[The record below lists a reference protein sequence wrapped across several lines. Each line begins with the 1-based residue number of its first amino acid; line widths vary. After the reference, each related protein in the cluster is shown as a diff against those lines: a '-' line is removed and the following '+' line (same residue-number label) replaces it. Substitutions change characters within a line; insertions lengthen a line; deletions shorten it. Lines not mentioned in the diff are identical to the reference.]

1 MDADSTSSTSDAAS
15 EPRNAGAASSS
26 SAAVERW
33 TIGRLLRWTTD
44 YLREH
49 GADSPRLDAEVL
61 LAHAMACERIALYTR
76 FEEVATDAVRGRFRE
91 LVKRRAAHTP
101 VAYLVGH
108 KEFFSIDFEVS
119 PAVLIPRP
127 DTEFVVTG
135 LLDAVKRRAL
145 ASCSGLASAS
155 VVPSSVSG
163 TQGRTDVDS
172 EAVDA
177 ERVADARPDG
187 GLEEVPEESEGKPSG
202 SSKVAITGANLQILD
217 IGTGS
222 GILAI
227 CAAKHLVDARMTAV
241 DISPDA
247 LDVARRNAEKLGVSD
262 RITFLESD
270 LFSAIPAGQTFD
282 FIVSNPPY
290 VTQSEW
296 QTLSP
301 DVRDQEPHLALVAGE
316 DGMQVYDRLLPQLV
330 KRLVPG
336 GVCLLETSPMLCET
350 LEKRIAAID
359 GLVCLSTIYDLGR
372 HPRVVVIQRDVL
384 ASP

>member
-1 MDADSTSSTSDAAS
+1 M
-15 EPRNAGAASSS
+15 
-26 SAAVERW
+26 
-33 TIGRLLRWTTD
+33 
-44 YLREH
+44 
-49 GADSPRLDAEVL
+49 
-61 LAHAMACERIALYTR
+61 
-76 FEEVATDAVRGRFRE
+76 ATDAVRGRFRE

-119 PAVLIPRP
+119 HAVLIPRP

-135 LLDAVKRRAL
+135 LLDAVKRRVL
-145 ASCSGLASAS
+145 ASVSVAS
-155 VVPSSVSG
+155 SSVSG
-163 TQGRTDVDS
+163 IQEWSNVASD
-172 EAVDA
+172 AVDA
-177 ERVADARPDG
+177 ECVSDARPEG
-187 GLEEVPEESEGKPSG
+187 GLEEALGESDNKPSG
-202 SSKVAITGANLQILD
+202 ASKVSITGANLQILD

-227 CAAKHLVDARMTAV
+227 CAAKHLTKAHITAV

-247 LDVARRNAEKLGVSD
+247 LDVARRNAEKQGVLE

-270 LFSAIPAGQTFD
+270 LFAAIPEGQTFD

-301 DVRDQEPHLALVAGE
+301 DVRDQEPRIALVAGE

-350 LEKRIAAID
+350 LEKRVAAID
-359 GLVCLSTIYDLGR
+359 CLSCSPTIYDLGR
-372 HPRVVVIQRDVL
+372 HPRVVVIQRD
-384 ASP
+384 A

>member
-1 MDADSTSSTSDAAS
+1 MDSTSSTSGPASATTQGTPAATT
-15 EPRNAGAASSS
+15 A
-26 SAAVERW
+26 ERW

-49 GADSPRLDAEVL
+49 EADSPRLDAEIL
-61 LAHAMACERIALYTR
+61 LAHAIGCERIALYTR
-76 FEEVATDAVRGRFRE
+76 FEEVATDAIRGRFRE

-135 LLDAVKRRAL
+135 LLDAAKRISLSPVQLSPLSSTPDHSETTDVTPATQAEERTAGQP
-145 ASCSGLASAS
+145 ATVVANADSTEAPAAMSAS
-155 VVPSSVSG
+155 GATSG
-163 TQGRTDVDS
+163 T
-172 EAVDA
+172 
-177 ERVADARPDG
+177 
-187 GLEEVPEESEGKPSG
+187 
-202 SSKVAITGANLQILD
+202 SKVAVTGANLKILD

-227 CAAKHLVDARMTAV
+227 CAAKHLVESRITAV
-241 DISPDA
+241 DISPEA
-247 LDVARRNAEKLGVSD
+247 LVMARRNAEKLGVLGH
-262 RITFLESD
+262 ITFLESD
-270 LFSAIPAGQTFD
+270 LFAAIPKGQTFN

-290 VTQSEW
+290 VTESEW

-301 DVRDQEPHLALVAGE
+301 DVRDQEPRIALVAGE

-330 KRLVPG
+330 ERLVPNG
-336 GVCLLETSPMLCET
+336 ICLLETSPMLCDV
-350 LEKRIAAID
+350 LEKRVAAID
-359 GLVCLSTIYDLGR
+359 GLSCLPTIYDLGR
-372 HPRVVVIQRDVL
+372 NPRVVVVQRQ
-384 ASP
+384 P